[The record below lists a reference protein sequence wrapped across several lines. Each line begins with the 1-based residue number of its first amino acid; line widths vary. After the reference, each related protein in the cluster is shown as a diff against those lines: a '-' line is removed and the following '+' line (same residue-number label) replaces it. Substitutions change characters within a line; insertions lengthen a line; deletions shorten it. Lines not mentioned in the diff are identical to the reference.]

1 MLYISELMIWTNST
15 EEKSLESDNC
25 TIKDDGKK
33 QVLLKLAEQLNITL
47 KEKVM
52 QYNLSTDKV
61 ILKISR
67 LPNGQT

>member
-1 MLYISELMIWTNST
+1 MIWTNST